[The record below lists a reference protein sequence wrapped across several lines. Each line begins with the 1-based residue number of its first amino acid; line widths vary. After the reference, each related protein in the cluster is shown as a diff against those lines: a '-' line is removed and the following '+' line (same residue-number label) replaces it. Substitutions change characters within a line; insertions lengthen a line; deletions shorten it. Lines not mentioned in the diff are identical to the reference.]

1 MATGTIHKFG
11 TLYIDG
17 KPFQRPT
24 KPWFGTN
31 GSAPEEGNL
40 YELNMDQFG
49 GDASIHIGNSYSNDA
64 YKLQW
69 VEINDGDEQIFI
81 CDRNIMCKASLDFL
95 KAQGLAGK
103 KGSGT
108 IVKIDNKSYELF
120 MLSGGST
127 WNASSES
134 SYTNEWNKY
143 IVNMGSFSG
152 LVKPSSEDL
161 DDSNSSRNFST
172 PHNNVWHW
180 AGCYSWCCENINNTN
195 IFPNRGMSGAKS
207 WTSDFGTT
215 TMQSIGWRPALRA
228 ANAAPTITP
237 SSKNLG
243 NISTPQNISYSIS
256 DPNGEQFNVVVKLD
270 EAQKESYQSQT
281 DKSYTFNMSQYWSS
295 IGLGNHTVKIIA
307 TDINGDST
315 EASYTFN
322 RTNASPTI
330 SPAYSSLGE
339 LSSPR
344 DITYTVN
351 DPENDTLTIVVKI
364 DNNEKERH
372 TNQSNGQR
380 TFVMSKYWGTLGIG
394 SHEVKIEVTD
404 IFAHKAVATY
414 NFTKKNTTPDPPRII
429 SPLNNSRV
437 GSDFYVEFYIGS
449 DPEGDTQRISVQVS
463 DSTNWSG
470 ATTFN
475 SLEKYSNGQWV
486 TANFATNLD
495 VNTKFRI
502 KVTGVTK
509 SKYFRI
515 VSLDQG
521 SQASVYSSNIHVK
534 FGSVLEVKTHPTET
548 SACIQKAIVL
558 LDLVA
563 DSKVKK
569 EIFVSNNANDASPVW
584 EAYTPDSAGNHTF
597 SNNTKTASKWA
608 VATKLKLTAND
619 STGEIAVRAIG
630 MGVI

>member
-1 MATGTIHKFG
+1 
-11 TLYIDG
+11 
-17 KPFQRPT
+17 
-24 KPWFGTN
+24 
-31 GSAPEEGNL
+31 
-40 YELNMDQFG
+40 
-49 GDASIHIGNSYSNDA
+49 
-64 YKLQW
+64 
-69 VEINDGDEQIFI
+69 
-81 CDRNIMCKASLDFL
+81 
-95 KAQGLAGK
+95 
-103 KGSGT
+103 
-108 IVKIDNKSYELF
+108 
-120 MLSGGST
+120 
-127 WNASSES
+127 
-134 SYTNEWNKY
+134 
-143 IVNMGSFSG
+143 
-152 LVKPSSEDL
+152 
-161 DDSNSSRNFST
+161 
-172 PHNNVWHW
+172 
-180 AGCYSWCCENINNTN
+180 
-195 IFPNRGMSGAKS
+195 MSGAKS

-243 NISTPQNISYSIS
+243 DISAPQNISYSIS

-270 EAQKESYQSQT
+270 EVQKESYQSQT

-330 SPAYSSLGE
+330 SPSTHSLGE
-339 LSSPR
+339 LSSPI
-344 DITYTVN
+344 DLPYTINDVN
-351 DPENDTLTIVVKI
+351 NDRLTIVVKV
-364 DNNEKERH
+364 DNNEKERY

-380 TFVMSKYWGTLGIG
+380 TFVMSKYWGFYEFV
-394 SHEVKIEVTD
+394 SHDIRIEVTD
-404 IFAHKAVATY
+404 TFGYQGIATY
-414 NFTKKNTTPDPPRII
+414 SFTKKNTTPDPPRII

-521 SQASVYSSNIHVK
+521 SQASVYSSNIHIK

>member
-1 MATGTIHKFG
+1 M
-11 TLYIDG
+11 
-17 KPFQRPT
+17 
-24 KPWFGTN
+24 
-31 GSAPEEGNL
+31 
-40 YELNMDQFG
+40 
-49 GDASIHIGNSYSNDA
+49 
-64 YKLQW
+64 
-69 VEINDGDEQIFI
+69 
-81 CDRNIMCKASLDFL
+81 
-95 KAQGLAGK
+95 
-103 KGSGT
+103 
-108 IVKIDNKSYELF
+108 
-120 MLSGGST
+120 
-127 WNASSES
+127 
-134 SYTNEWNKY
+134 
-143 IVNMGSFSG
+143 
-152 LVKPSSEDL
+152 
-161 DDSNSSRNFST
+161 
-172 PHNNVWHW
+172 
-180 AGCYSWCCENINNTN
+180 
-195 IFPNRGMSGAKS
+195 
-207 WTSDFGTT
+207 
-215 TMQSIGWRPALRA
+215 
-228 ANAAPTITP
+228 
-237 SSKNLG
+237 
-243 NISTPQNISYSIS
+243 
-256 DPNGEQFNVVVKLD
+256 
-270 EAQKESYQSQT
+270 
-281 DKSYTFNMSQYWSS
+281 
-295 IGLGNHTVKIIA
+295 
-307 TDINGDST
+307 
-315 EASYTFN
+315 
-322 RTNASPTI
+322 
-330 SPAYSSLGE
+330 
-339 LSSPR
+339 
-344 DITYTVN
+344 
-351 DPENDTLTIVVKI
+351 
-364 DNNEKERH
+364 
-372 TNQSNGQR
+372 
-380 TFVMSKYWGTLGIG
+380 
-394 SHEVKIEVTD
+394 
-404 IFAHKAVATY
+404 
-414 NFTKKNTTPDPPRII
+414 
-429 SPLNNSRV
+429 NNSRV